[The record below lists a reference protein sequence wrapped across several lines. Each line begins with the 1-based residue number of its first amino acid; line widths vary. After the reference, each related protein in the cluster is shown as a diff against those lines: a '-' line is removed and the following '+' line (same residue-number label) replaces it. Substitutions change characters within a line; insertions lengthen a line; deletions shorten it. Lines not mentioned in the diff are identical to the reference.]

1 MLLSTRRTRQRTVV
15 CIPNVWAAGARPFVV
30 GGAQLQLCVEL
41 WLLWVLG
48 EDGWRHSLRAAGASC
63 IERCVERVGKE
74 QCVGRQVAEEANHLR
89 RGVPHDGR
97 RLRVTRHRDFSR
109 DEICAEGRRDSAD
122 FASQEVSDIMFE
134 LETSEFPPYLE
145 RCGSGQVGARS
156 YRPPALGL
164 RDLGVTVRPSWCDHH
179 TPSICGHVR
188 YDLTGGAL
196 APWPSSPPR
205 HAEKWRAATCAAT
218 AHPPP
223 LRRGCRADDCAHCR
237 VRAFATGHGR
247 RARREVSPAPGRG
260 TSRA

>member
-1 MLLSTRRTRQRTVV
+1 M

-97 RLRVTRHRDFSR
+97 RLRVTPHREFFK
-109 DEICAEGRRDSAD
+109 RRDLRRGTERPRSAD

-145 RCGSGQVGARS
+145 RCGSGQVG
-156 YRPPALGL
+156 
-164 RDLGVTVRPSWCDHH
+164 
-179 TPSICGHVR
+179 
-188 YDLTGGAL
+188 GG
-196 APWPSSPPR
+196 
-205 HAEKWRAATCAAT
+205 
-218 AHPPP
+218 
-223 LRRGCRADDCAHCR
+223 GQ
-237 VRAFATGHGR
+237 
-247 RARREVSPAPGRG
+247 
-260 TSRA
+260 